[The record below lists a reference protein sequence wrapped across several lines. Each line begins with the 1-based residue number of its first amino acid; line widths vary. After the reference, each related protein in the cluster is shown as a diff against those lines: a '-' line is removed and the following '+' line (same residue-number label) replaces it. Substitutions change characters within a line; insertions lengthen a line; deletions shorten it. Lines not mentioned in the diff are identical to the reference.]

1 MSTNITLM
9 QDAIEAELLPTVT
22 KNGTRIVVQHNALA
36 EARYKLSLR
45 GQKLLIRLIAELD
58 QRSDDFTEIKLHL
71 RDFAALAAQERND
84 VTFAHFVEAA
94 EQIMGRFVAITQPP
108 VVGEEQARQL
118 VCHWISSFEKNPN
131 DKSITF
137 SFDKKL
143 KPYLLGLKRSFFVYR
158 PLYAFNLGSTY
169 SIRLYQWAKSREYLR
184 RPQQVSVD
192 ELRLAL
198 GTIEFDGRGRIQ
210 KETLKRYADFN
221 RVALKPAKE
230 EINKN
235 TDISLSFREV
245 KRPGTKIVTA
255 LVFSVRR
262 NEGQALRGFEFPQ
275 DPQFELSFRDKEI
288 ADTVPDTEFLLS
300 SIKNMYQLNDEQV
313 AKVCGYISKNGI
325 DYVREKITLT
335 ELQPRENVA
344 RYFLAALRDDFKLP
358 VSRVPETK
366 RQRKVPP
373 PPLPVAPEQTDEERL
388 AGAQRLRELRQT
400 LASNVKS

>member
-1 MSTNITLM
+1 M
-9 QDAIEAELLPTVT
+9 QEEIEPELIPTVV
-22 KNGTRIVVQHNALA
+22 KHGNRIVVQHNALA

-45 GQKLLIRLIAELD
+45 AQKLLIRLIAELD
-58 QRSDDFTEIKLHL
+58 QRSDDFTEIKLPL
-71 RDFAALAAQERND
+71 KDFAALAAQERND

-94 EQIMGRFVAITQPP
+94 EQFLGRFVAITQPP
-108 VVGEEQARQL
+108 VAGEEQARQL

-143 KPYLLGLKRSFFVYR
+143 KPYLLGLKRTFFVYR

-198 GTIEFDGRGRIQ
+198 GTIEFDGRGRVQ

-230 EINKN
+230 EINKK

-245 KRPGTKIVTA
+245 KQPGTKIVSA

-262 NEGQALRGFEFPQ
+262 NEAQALRGFELPQ

-288 ADTVPDTEFLLS
+288 GKAISDTDLLL
-300 SIKNMYQLNDEQV
+300 NNVRNLYQLNDEQM
-313 AKVCGYISKNGI
+313 AKVSGYISKNGI
-325 DYVREKITLT
+325 EYVREKVTLT
-335 ELQPRENVA
+335 ELEPRENVA
-344 RYFLAALRDDFKLP
+344 RYFMAALRDDFKLP
-358 VSRVPETK
+358 VRRVPEPK
-366 RQRKVPP
+366 RPRKTADAA
-373 PPLPVAPEQTDEERL
+373 LPVEPEQTDDERV
-388 AGAQRLRELRQT
+388 AGAQRLRDLRRS
-400 LASNVKS
+400 LASARQG

>member
-1 MSTNITLM
+1 M
-9 QDAIEAELLPTVT
+9 QEEIEPELIPTVV
-22 KNGTRIVVQHNALA
+22 KHGNRIVVQHNALA

-45 GQKLLIRLIAELD
+45 AQKLLIRLIAELD
-58 QRSDDFTEIKLHL
+58 QRSDDFTEIKLPL
-71 RDFAALAAQERND
+71 KDFAALAAQERND

-94 EQIMGRFVAITQPP
+94 EQFLGRFVAITQPP
-108 VVGEEQARQL
+108 VAGEEQARQL

-143 KPYLLGLKRSFFVYR
+143 KPYLLGLKRTFFVYR

-198 GTIEFDGRGRIQ
+198 GTIEFDGRGRVQ

-230 EINKN
+230 EINKK

-245 KRPGTKIVTA
+245 KQPGTKIVSA

-262 NEGQALRGFEFPQ
+262 NEAQALRGFELPQ

-288 ADTVPDTEFLLS
+288 GEAISETDLLL
-300 SIKNMYQLNDEQV
+300 NNVRNLYQLNDEQM
-313 AKVCGYISKNGI
+313 AKVSGYISKNGI
-325 DYVREKITLT
+325 EYVREKVTLT
-335 ELQPRENVA
+335 ELEPRENVA
-344 RYFLAALRDDFKLP
+344 RYFMAALRDDFKLP
-358 VSRVPETK
+358 IRRVPEPK
-366 RQRKVPP
+366 RPRKTADAA
-373 PPLPVAPEQTDEERL
+373 LPVEPEQTDDDRV
-388 AGAQRLRELRQT
+388 AGAQRLRDLRRS
-400 LASNVKS
+400 LASARQG

>member
-1 MSTNITLM
+1 M
-9 QDAIEAELLPTVT
+9 QEEIEPELIPTVV
-22 KNGTRIVVQHNALA
+22 KHGNRIVVQHNALA

-45 GQKLLIRLIAELD
+45 AQKLLIRLIAELD
-58 QRSDDFTEIKLHL
+58 QRSDDFTEIKLPL
-71 RDFAALAAQERND
+71 KDFAALAAQERND

-94 EQIMGRFVAITQPP
+94 EQFLGRFVAITQPP
-108 VVGEEQARQL
+108 VAGEEQARQL

-143 KPYLLGLKRSFFVYR
+143 KPYLLGLKRTFFVYR

-198 GTIEFDGRGRIQ
+198 GTIEFDGRGRVQ

-230 EINKN
+230 EINKK

-245 KRPGTKIVTA
+245 KQPGTKIVSA

-262 NEGQALRGFEFPQ
+262 NEAQALRGFELPQ

-288 ADTVPDTEFLLS
+288 GKAISDTDLLF
-300 SIKNMYQLNDEQV
+300 NNVRNLYQLNDEQM
-313 AKVCGYISKNGI
+313 AKVSGYISKNGI
-325 DYVREKITLT
+325 EYVREKVTLT
-335 ELQPRENVA
+335 ELEPRENVA
-344 RYFLAALRDDFKLP
+344 RYFMAALRDDFKLP
-358 VSRVPETK
+358 VRRVAEPK
-366 RQRKVPP
+366 RPRKTAAAA
-373 PPLPVAPEQTDEERL
+373 LPAEPEQTDDERL
-388 AGAQRLRELRQT
+388 AGAQRLRDLRRS
-400 LASNVKS
+400 LASARQG

>member
-1 MSTNITLM
+1 M
-9 QDAIEAELLPTVT
+9 QEEIEPELIPTVV
-22 KNGTRIVVQHNALA
+22 KHGNRIVVQHNALA

-45 GQKLLIRLIAELD
+45 AQKLLIRLIAELD
-58 QRSDDFTEIKLHL
+58 QRSDDFTEIKLPL
-71 RDFAALAAQERND
+71 KDFAALAAQERND

-94 EQIMGRFVAITQPP
+94 EQFLGRFVAITQPP
-108 VVGEEQARQL
+108 VAGEEQARQL

-143 KPYLLGLKRSFFVYR
+143 KPYLLGLKRTFFVYR

-198 GTIEFDGRGRIQ
+198 GTIEFDGRGRVQ

-230 EINKN
+230 EINKK

-245 KRPGTKIVTA
+245 KLPGTKIVSA

-262 NEGQALRGFEFPQ
+262 NEAQALRGFELPQ

-288 ADTVPDTEFLLS
+288 GEAISDTDLLL
-300 SIKNMYQLNDEQV
+300 NNARNLYQLNDEQM
-313 AKVCGYISKNGI
+313 AKVSGYISKNGI
-325 DYVREKITLT
+325 EYVREKVTLT
-335 ELQPRENVA
+335 ELEPRENVA
-344 RYFLAALRDDFKLP
+344 RYFMAALRDDFKLP
-358 VSRVPETK
+358 VRRVPEPK
-366 RQRKVPP
+366 RPRKTAGAA
-373 PPLPVAPEQTDEERL
+373 LPVEPEQTDDERV
-388 AGAQRLRELRQT
+388 AAAQRLRDLRRS
-400 LASNVKS
+400 LASARQG

>member
-1 MSTNITLM
+1 M
-9 QDAIEAELLPTVT
+9 QDEIEPELIPTVV
-22 KNGTRIVVQHNALA
+22 KHGNRIVVQHNALA

-45 GQKLLIRLIAELD
+45 AQKLLIRLIAELD
-58 QRSDDFTEIKLHL
+58 QRSDDFTEIKLPL
-71 RDFAALAAQERND
+71 KDFAALAAQERND

-94 EQIMGRFVAITQPP
+94 EQFLGRFVAITQPP
-108 VVGEEQARQL
+108 VAGEEQARQL

-143 KPYLLGLKRSFFVYR
+143 KPYLLGLKRTFFVYR

-198 GTIEFDGRGRIQ
+198 GTIEFDGRGRVQ

-230 EINKN
+230 EINKK

-245 KRPGTKIVTA
+245 KQPGTKIVSA

-262 NEGQALRGFEFPQ
+262 NEAQALRGFELPQ

-288 ADTVPDTEFLLS
+288 GKAISDTDVLINNIRNL
-300 SIKNMYQLNDEQV
+300 YQLNDEQM
-313 AKVCGYISKNGI
+313 AKVSGYISKNGTE
-325 DYVREKITLT
+325 YVREKVTLT
-335 ELQPRENVA
+335 ELEPRENMA
-344 RYFLAALRDDFKLP
+344 RYFMAALRDDFKLP
-358 VSRVPETK
+358 VRRIPEPK
-366 RQRKVPP
+366 RPRKMAAAA
-373 PPLPVAPEQTDEERL
+373 LPVEPEQTDDERV
-388 AGAQRLRELRQT
+388 AGAQRLRDLRRS
-400 LASNVKS
+400 LASARQG

>member
-1 MSTNITLM
+1 M
-9 QDAIEAELLPTVT
+9 QEEIEPELIPTVV
-22 KNGTRIVVQHNALA
+22 KHGNRIVVQHNALA

-45 GQKLLIRLIAELD
+45 AQKLLIRLIAELD
-58 QRSDDFTEIKLHL
+58 QRSDDFTEIKLPL
-71 RDFAALAAQERND
+71 KDFAALAAQERND

-94 EQIMGRFVAITQPP
+94 EQFLGRFVAITQPP
-108 VVGEEQARQL
+108 VAGEEQARQL

-143 KPYLLGLKRSFFVYR
+143 KPYLLGLKRTFFVYR

-198 GTIEFDGRGRIQ
+198 GTIEFDGRGRVQ

-230 EINKN
+230 EINKK

-245 KRPGTKIVTA
+245 KQPGTKIVSA

-262 NEGQALRGFEFPQ
+262 NEAQALRGFELPQ

-288 ADTVPDTEFLLS
+288 GKAISDTDLLL
-300 SIKNMYQLNDEQV
+300 NNVRNLYQLNDEQME
-313 AKVCGYISKNGI
+313 KVSGYISKNGI
-325 DYVREKITLT
+325 EYVREKVTLT
-335 ELQPRENVA
+335 ELEPRENVA
-344 RYFLAALRDDFKLP
+344 RYFMAALRDDFKLP
-358 VSRVPETK
+358 VRRVPEPK
-366 RQRKVPP
+366 RPRKTAGAA
-373 PPLPVAPEQTDEERL
+373 LPVEPEQTDDERV
-388 AGAQRLRELRQT
+388 AGAQRLRDLRRS
-400 LASNVKS
+400 LASARQG

>member
-1 MSTNITLM
+1 M
-9 QDAIEAELLPTVT
+9 QDEIEPALIPTVVRHG
-22 KNGTRIVVQHNALA
+22 NRIVVQHNALA

-45 GQKLLIRLIAELD
+45 AQKLLIRLIAELD
-58 QRSDDFTEIKLHL
+58 QRSDDFTEIKLSL
-71 RDFAALAAQERND
+71 KDFAALAAQESND
-84 VTFAHFVEAA
+84 VTFAHFVEAS
-94 EQIMGRFVAITQPP
+94 EQFLGRFVAITQPP
-108 VVGEEQARQL
+108 VAGEEQARQL

-143 KPYLLGLKRSFFVYR
+143 KPYLLGLKRTFFVYR

-198 GTIEFDGRGRIQ
+198 GTIEFDGRGRVQ

-230 EINKN
+230 EINKK

-245 KRPGTKIVTA
+245 KQPGTKIVSA

-262 NEGQALRGFEFPQ
+262 NEAQALRGFEIPQ

-288 ADTVPDTEFLLS
+288 GEAISDTDLLL
-300 SIKNMYQLNDEQV
+300 NNVRNLYQLNDEQM
-313 AKVCGYISKNGI
+313 AKVSGYISKNGI
-325 DYVREKITLT
+325 EYVREKVTLT
-335 ELQPRENVA
+335 ELEPRENVA
-344 RYFLAALRDDFKLP
+344 RYFMAALRDDFKLP
-358 VSRVPETK
+358 VRRVPEPK
-366 RQRKVPP
+366 RPRKTAAAA
-373 PPLPVAPEQTDEERL
+373 LPVEPEQTDDERV
-388 AGAQRLRELRQT
+388 AGAQRLRDLRRS
-400 LASNVKS
+400 LASARQG

>member
-1 MSTNITLM
+1 M
-9 QDAIEAELLPTVT
+9 QEEIEPELIPTVV
-22 KNGTRIVVQHNALA
+22 KHGNRIVVQHNALA

-45 GQKLLIRLIAELD
+45 AQKLLIRLIAELD
-58 QRSDDFTEIKLHL
+58 QRSDDFTEIKLPL
-71 RDFAALAAQERND
+71 KDFAALAAQERND

-94 EQIMGRFVAITQPP
+94 EQFLGRFVAITQPP
-108 VVGEEQARQL
+108 VAGEEQARQL

-143 KPYLLGLKRSFFVYR
+143 KPYLLGLKRTFFVYR

-198 GTIEFDGRGRIQ
+198 GTIEFDGRGRVQ

-230 EINKN
+230 EINKK

-245 KRPGTKIVTA
+245 KQPGTKIVSA

-262 NEGQALRGFEFPQ
+262 NEAQALRGFELPQ

-288 ADTVPDTEFLLS
+288 GEAISDTDLLL
-300 SIKNMYQLNDEQV
+300 NNVRNLYQLNDEQM
-313 AKVCGYISKNGI
+313 AKVSGYISKNGI
-325 DYVREKITLT
+325 EYVREKVTLT
-335 ELQPRENVA
+335 ELEPRENVA
-344 RYFLAALRDDFKLP
+344 RYFMAALRDDFKLP
-358 VSRVPETK
+358 IRRVPEPK
-366 RQRKVPP
+366 RPRKTADAA
-373 PPLPVAPEQTDEERL
+373 LPVEPEQTDDDRV
-388 AGAQRLRELRQT
+388 AGAQRLRDLRRS
-400 LASNVKS
+400 LASARQG

>member
-1 MSTNITLM
+1 M
-9 QDAIEAELLPTVT
+9 QDEIEPELIPTVV
-22 KNGTRIVVQHNALA
+22 KHGNRIVVQHNALA

-45 GQKLLIRLIAELD
+45 AQKLLIRLIAELD
-58 QRSDDFTEIKLHL
+58 QRSDDFTEIKLPL
-71 RDFAALAAQERND
+71 KDFAALAAQERND

-94 EQIMGRFVAITQPP
+94 EQFLGRFVAITQPP
-108 VVGEEQARQL
+108 VAGEEQARQL

-143 KPYLLGLKRSFFVYR
+143 KPYLLGLKRTFFVYR

-198 GTIEFDGRGRIQ
+198 GTIEFDGRGRVQ

-221 RVALKPAKE
+221 RVAVKPAKE
-230 EINKN
+230 EINKK

-245 KRPGTKIVTA
+245 KQPGTKIVSA
-255 LVFSVRR
+255 LVFSIRR
-262 NEGQALRGFEFPQ
+262 NEAQALRGFELPQ

-288 ADTVPDTEFLLS
+288 GKAISDTDVLINNIRNL
-300 SIKNMYQLNDEQV
+300 YQLNDEQM
-313 AKVCGYISKNGI
+313 AKVSGYISKNGTE
-325 DYVREKITLT
+325 YVREKVTLT
-335 ELQPRENVA
+335 ELEPRENMA
-344 RYFLAALRDDFKLP
+344 RYFMAALRDDFKLP
-358 VSRVPETK
+358 VRRIPEPK
-366 RQRKVPP
+366 RPRKMAAAA
-373 PPLPVAPEQTDEERL
+373 LPVEPEQTDDERV
-388 AGAQRLRELRQT
+388 AGAQRLRDLRRS
-400 LASNVKS
+400 LASARQG

>member
-1 MSTNITLM
+1 M
-9 QDAIEAELLPTVT
+9 QEEIEPELIPTVV
-22 KNGTRIVVQHNALA
+22 KHGNRIVVQHNALA

-45 GQKLLIRLIAELD
+45 AQKLLIRLIAELD
-58 QRSDDFTEIKLHL
+58 QRSDDFTEIKLPL
-71 RDFAALAAQERND
+71 KDFAALAAQERND

-94 EQIMGRFVAITQPP
+94 EQFLGRFVAITQPP
-108 VVGEEQARQL
+108 VAGEEQARQL

-143 KPYLLGLKRSFFVYR
+143 KPYLLGLKRTFFVYR

-198 GTIEFDGRGRIQ
+198 GTIEFDGRGRVQ

-230 EINKN
+230 EINKK

-245 KRPGTKIVTA
+245 KQPGTKIVSA

-262 NEGQALRGFEFPQ
+262 NEAQALRGFELPQ

-288 ADTVPDTEFLLS
+288 GKAISDTDLLF
-300 SIKNMYQLNDEQV
+300 NNVRNLYQLNDEQM
-313 AKVCGYISKNGI
+313 AKVSGYISKNGI
-325 DYVREKITLT
+325 EYVREKVTLT
-335 ELQPRENVA
+335 ELEPRENVA
-344 RYFLAALRDDFKLP
+344 RYFMAALRDDFKLP
-358 VSRVPETK
+358 VRRVPEPK
-366 RQRKVPP
+366 RPRKTAGAA
-373 PPLPVAPEQTDEERL
+373 LPVEPEQTDDERV
-388 AGAQRLRELRQT
+388 AGAQRLRDLRRS
-400 LASNVKS
+400 LASARQG